1 MIKIKIFTAAFLVFL
16 LTSCSNRVFGIKK
29 EDFMNRV
36 SVKDYAFLNDVDY
49 LKNSIKEINRLGDG
63 SSYYMSFVYKNNDMR
78 LFSNKLL
85 YQEVQNNNPLYKE
98 KAIEQ
103 LLKQLLQER
112 DYVKA
117 ELYALDYIE
126 NNDDNNPL
134 VKKLLIE
141 SIYWQKKDSQVVPY
155 INNLD
160 RSLYSDYT
168 NYELDLLKCVS
179 SARLDN
185 YNWADQ
191 YRALFFNQPLSPILK
206 RAYSFLEVYPE
217 YKEPFSK
224 DEITYFEAIA
234 LASGG
239 NYIRAQKILRPLLNS
254 KKWIFDTRQSIK
266 NVSKIIKESGYI
278 TVNLMPFKKAINSA
292 PSERYY
298 DGLVSYSSL
307 YFNKNVQRFSSA
319 VSILENEIDNIPLGN
334 SKDDAIYI
342 YILSLSHTDTDKV
355 LTKLNYLMDYI
366 SDQSYKEVIID
377 HVITALVQNK
387 EWGLIEDA
395 YEIVKKDDS
404 VSNRSRVS
412 WILSRIYYYGYI
424 PTQDK
429 HNEIEKLLEDITL
442 RDNISYYSYI
452 SNALL
457 KKESNLVLKD
467 PPENITYSDDDKW
480 IDGFV
485 KFGLDEEAVKYAKQ
499 VKDLNYKVSVDVA
512 RLLDRE
518 MKHLQALRF
527 LNSHN
532 VPLNS
537 ESFPIYY
544 PLPYKEK
551 IVEVAGNYDFP
562 YTMFSGLLRTES
574 GFDPYVV
581 SPAGAVGLAQ
591 LLPATAAEQATNIG
605 LGSFDINDPNT
616 NILLGGTYISWLI
629 SKYGSIA
636 VSAMAY
642 NAGPGN
648 VWDWQ
653 RKWGD
658 LPDELFIE
666 ASPFKETRDY
676 VPKIL
681 RSAIYYG
688 HREFNIS
695 PYDVVKQV
703 FPEI

>member
-1 MIKIKIFTAAFLVFL
+1 MSKIKIITAALIIISIN
-16 LTSCSNRVFGIKK
+16 SCSDSVFGIKS

-36 SVKDYAFLNDVDY
+36 SIKDYSFLSDVDY

-63 SSYYMSFVYKNNDMR
+63 SSYYMSFVYKKNDMR

-85 YQEVQNNNPLYKE
+85 YQEVTNNHPVYKE

-112 DYVKA
+112 DYLKA

-126 NNDDNNPL
+126 NNGDSNPL

-141 SIYWQKKDSQVVPY
+141 AIYWQKKDEQVVPY
-155 INNLD
+155 IDNLN
-160 RSLYSDYT
+160 RSQYSAYA

-179 SARLDN
+179 SARLDK
-185 YNWADQ
+185 YNWQDQ
-191 YRALFFNQPLSPILK
+191 YRSLYFSQPLSPILK
-206 RAYSFLEVYPE
+206 RAYSFIQAYPE
-217 YKEPFSK
+217 YAEPFSL
-224 DEITYFEAIA
+224 DEVKYFEAIA
-234 LASGG
+234 LASSG
-239 NYIRAQKILRPLLNS
+239 NYSRAQSLLRPLLN
-254 KKWIFDTRQSIK
+254 KKTWIFDTRQSIK
-266 NVSKIIKESGYI
+266 NISKIIKDSGYI
-278 TVNLMPFKKAINSA
+278 TVNLQPFRNAINNA
-292 PSERYY
+292 PAERYY
-298 DGLVSYSSL
+298 DGIVSYSSL
-307 YFNKNVQRFSSA
+307 YFNKRVQRYSSA
-319 VSILENEIDNIPLGN
+319 VNVLEDEIDNMPLGA

-342 YILSLSHTDTDKV
+342 YILSLSHSDTGKV
-355 LTKLNYLMDYI
+355 LTKLNYYLDYI
-366 SDQSYKEVIID
+366 SDTSYKEVIID

-387 EWGLIEDA
+387 EWDLIEDI
-395 YEIVKKDDS
+395 YETVKKEDS
-404 VSNRSRVS
+404 LNNRSRVS
-412 WILSRIYYYGYI
+412 WILSRLYHYGYI
-424 PTQDK
+424 PVEDK
-429 HNEIEKLLEDITL
+429 NSKIVGLLEDITL
-442 RDNISYYSYI
+442 RDGNSYYSYI
-452 SNALL
+452 ANALL
-457 KKESNLVLKD
+457 KKESNLVLKA
-467 PPENITYSDDDKW
+467 PPENITYSEEDIW

-485 KFGLDEEAVKYAKQ
+485 KFGLDDEAVTFSKQ
-499 VKDLNYKVSVDVA
+499 VKGLNYKVALDVA

-527 LNSHN
+527 LNSHD

-551 IVEVAGNYDFP
+551 IVEVAENYNFP

-591 LLPATAAEQATNIG
+591 LLPATANEQARNIG
-605 LGSFDINDPNT
+605 LGSYDINDPST
-616 NILLGGTYISWLI
+616 NILLGGTYINWLI
-629 SKYGSIA
+629 GKYDSLA
-636 VSAMAY
+636 LSAMAY

-688 HREFNIS
+688 HREFDIS